1 MQSVDMT
8 DIDISNI
15 HNDKSNFGLKAESI
29 DNLCSTCLGQILNY
43 TR

>member
-1 MQSVDMT
+1 MQSVDMI

-15 HNDKSNFGLKAESI
+15 HNGKSNFGLKAESI
-29 DNLCSTCLGQILNY
+29 DNLCSSCLGPILNH